1 MHGASKKQRLSAV
14 VLCWGQCLD
23 DWLKRIASRLEA
35 IASRLEAIAGGLKG
49 IAKQAVILQT
59 HQSPKQILM
68 FAVCSGQGPWM
79 VASLGSSWAAHAG
92 EPREGE
98 VRQGKSK

>member
-49 IAKQAVILQT
+49 IAKQAVIFANPPKSETNT
-59 HQSPKQILM
+59 HVCCLLWARALDGSIPGELVGSPRRGAQ
-68 FAVCSGQGPWM
+68 
-79 VASLGSSWAAHAG
+79 
-92 EPREGE
+92 R
-98 VRQGKSK
+98 R